1 MMFCPFDTGNG
12 VGHHEVLCEYCRL
25 DFCGSCVFS
34 SIAASLDTIAVCL
47 SSEKGSV
54 NHEQ

>member
-1 MMFCPFDTGNG
+1 MFCPFDTGNG